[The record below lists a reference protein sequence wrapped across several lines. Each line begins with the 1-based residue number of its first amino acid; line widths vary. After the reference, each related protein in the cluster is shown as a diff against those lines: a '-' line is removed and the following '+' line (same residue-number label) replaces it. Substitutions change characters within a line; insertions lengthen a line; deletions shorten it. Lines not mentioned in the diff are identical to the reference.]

1 MPELSRFYIDGIAYA
16 GEREKPLV
24 VMAVRPLNDYKLWV
38 HFSIGAYKVFDFA
51 PLLDSGA
58 FKALKDKNIFDGVY
72 VDGGVPCWN
81 SGEIDIAPEYIYENG
96 VAV

>member
-1 MPELSRFYIDGIAYA
+1 MYVVDGIAYA
-16 GEREKPLV
+16 GEGKKPLAV
-24 VMAVRPLNDYKLWV
+24 LAVRPLDNYKLWA
-38 HFSIGAYKVFDFA
+38 HFSTGSYKVFDFK

-58 FKALKDKNIFDGVY
+58 FKALKDKNIFNSVY

-81 SGEIDIAPEYIYENG
+81 NGQIDIAPEYLYENG